1 MEETHFIKEVQNI
14 YSFILR
20 NVVNEASKHPRI
32 GEEMIHGILRRSL
45 KNLNLEYIISISRDF
60 DIEFK
65 TENEDKIIRSMNSL
79 LREVRVNL
87 AIVVGAKKAFSI
99 LEKAIDLAK
108 KKYGLIKIASL
119 EIEF

>member
-1 MEETHFIKEVQNI
+1 MEETHFIEEVQNI
-14 YSFILR
+14 YSFILK
-20 NVVNEASKHPRI
+20 NVANEASKHPRI
-32 GEEMIHGILRRSL
+32 GEEMIYGILRRSL
-45 KNLNLEYIISISRDF
+45 KNLNLEYIISISQDF

-79 LREVRVNL
+79 LREIRVNL